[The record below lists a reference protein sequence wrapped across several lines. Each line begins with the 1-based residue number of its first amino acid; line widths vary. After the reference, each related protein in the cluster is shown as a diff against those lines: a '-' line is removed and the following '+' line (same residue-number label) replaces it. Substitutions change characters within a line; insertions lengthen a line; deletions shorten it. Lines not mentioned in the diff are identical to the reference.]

1 MKIVMIVSRFP
12 YPLEKGDKL
21 RAFQH
26 LSYLKQAGHEVHLIA
41 LTDETVSEQSK
52 AKIESF
58 CATVHII
65 KLSFL
70 NRLMNL
76 TFSFFRGLPLQVGYF
91 YSKRIHKLV
100 DQSIREIKPELIYC
114 QLIRTAL
121 YKKNF
126 ENIPGIIDYMDAFSI
141 GTAQRLKNAPLL
153 LKPVFQRELNK
164 VKSFEMGSYKWFKSH
179 LIISDQDRKNM
190 SVPEA
195 AALRVIPN
203 GVDTDFFQ
211 PKNIAKTTD
220 ITFVGNMNYPPNV
233 DASIFLV
240 REIMP
245 IVWKSKPDATVQLAG
260 ANPHASVM
268 ALASDKVKVTGWVND
283 IRDCYHI
290 SRIFVAPMR
299 TGTGLQ
305 NKLLEAMAVKLP
317 CITTTISF
325 TPLHAEAT
333 KDILVGNTK
342 EEIAGHILYLLQ
354 NPDKA
359 ELIAKSGFDFVTGTY
374 SIRHSYQILGT
385 VFTKTA

>member
-41 LTDETVSEQSK
+41 LTDEAVTEKSK
-52 AKIESF
+52 EKIESL
-58 CATVHII
+58 CATVQII

-70 NRLMNL
+70 NRLINL
-76 TFSFFRGLPLQVGYF
+76 LFSFFRGLPLQVGYF
-91 YSKRIHKLV
+91 YSKSIHKIV
-100 DQSIREIKPELIYC
+100 DQSIVEIKPELIYC

-211 PKNIAKTTD
+211 PKNSAKTTD
-220 ITFVGNMNYPPNV
+220 ITFVGNMNYPPNI

-245 IVWKSKPDATVQLAG
+245 LVWKSKPDATVQLAG
-260 ANPHASVM
+260 ANPHTSVM
-268 ALASDKVKVTGWVND
+268 ALGSERVKVTGWVND

-325 TPLHAEAT
+325 TPLHAEAP

-342 EEIAGHILYLLQ
+342 EEIASHILFLLQ

-374 SIRHSYQILGT
+374 SIRHSFQILET
-385 VFTKTA
+385 VFTQTA

>member
-1 MKIVMIVSRFP
+1 MIVSRFP

-41 LTDETVSEQSK
+41 LTDEAVSEKSK
-52 AKIESF
+52 AKIQSL
-58 CATVHII
+58 CTAVQII
-65 KLSFL
+65 KLSL
-70 NRLMNL
+70 LSRLINL
-76 TFSFFRGLPLQVGYF
+76 VFSFFRGLPLQVGYF
-91 YSKRIHKLV
+91 YSKSIHKSV
-100 DQSIREIKPELIYC
+100 DKTIREIQPDLIYC

-141 GTAQRLKNAPLL
+141 GTAQRLKNAPYF
-153 LKPVFQRELNK
+153 LKPIFKRELDR
-164 VKSFEMGSYKWFKSH
+164 VKSIEMGSFQWFKSH
-179 LIISDQDRKNM
+179 LIISDQDRQNM
-190 SVPEA
+190 SVPDV

-211 PKNIAKTTD
+211 PSDVPKTTD
-220 ITFVGNMNYPPNV
+220 ITFVGNMNYPPNI

-245 IVWKSKPDATVQLAG
+245 IVWKSKPNATVQLAG
-260 ANPHASVM
+260 ANPHTSVV
-268 ALASDKVKVTGWVND
+268 ALASERVTVTGWVND
-283 IRDCYHI
+283 IRDCYHK

-305 NKLLEAMAVKLP
+305 NKLLEAMAVMLP

-325 TPLHAEAT
+325 TPLHAEAP

-342 EEIAGHILYLLQ
+342 EEIAGHILFLLQ

-359 ELIAKSGFDFVTGTY
+359 NLIARSGFDFVTGTY
-374 SIRHSYQILGT
+374 SIRHSHQILET
-385 VFTKTA
+385 VFTKTV

>member
-41 LTDETVSEQSK
+41 LADEAVSEKSK
-52 AKIESF
+52 AKIHSL
-58 CATVHII
+58 CTAVQII
-65 KLSFL
+65 KLSL
-70 NRLMNL
+70 LSRLINL
-76 TFSFFRGLPLQVGYF
+76 VFSFFRGLPLQVGYF
-91 YSKRIHKLV
+91 YSKSIHKLV
-100 DQSIREIKPELIYC
+100 DKTIREIQPDLIYC

-141 GTAQRLKNAPLL
+141 GTAQRLKNAPYF
-153 LKPVFQRELNK
+153 LKPIFKRELDR
-164 VKSFEMGSYKWFKSH
+164 VKSIEMGSFQWFKSH
-179 LIISDQDRKNM
+179 LIISDQDRQNM
-190 SVPEA
+190 SVPDV

-211 PKNIAKTTD
+211 PSDVPKTTD
-220 ITFVGNMNYPPNV
+220 ITFVGNMNYPPNI

-245 IVWKSKPDATVQLAG
+245 IVWKSKPNATVQLAG
-260 ANPHASVM
+260 ANPHTSVV
-268 ALASDKVKVTGWVND
+268 ALASERVTVTGWVND

-325 TPLHAEAT
+325 TPLHAEAP

-342 EEIAGHILYLLQ
+342 EEIAGHILFLLQ

-359 ELIAKSGFDFVTGTY
+359 NLIARSGFDFVTGTY
-374 SIRHSYQILGT
+374 SIRHSHQILET
-385 VFTKTA
+385 VFTKTV

>member
-1 MKIVMIVSRFP
+1 MIVSRFP

-41 LTDETVSEQSK
+41 LTDEAVSEKSK
-52 AKIESF
+52 AKIESL
-58 CATVHII
+58 CAAVQII
-65 KLSFL
+65 KLSL
-70 NRLMNL
+70 LSRLINL
-76 TFSFFRGLPLQVGYF
+76 VFSFFRGLPLQVGYF
-91 YSKRIHKLV
+91 YSKSIHKLV
-100 DQSIREIKPELIYC
+100 DQTIREIQPELIYC

-141 GTAQRLKNAPLL
+141 GTAQRLKNAPSF
-153 LKPVFQRELNK
+153 LKPIFKRELDK
-164 VKSFEMGSYKWFKSH
+164 VKSIEMGSFKWFKSH
-179 LIISDQDRKNM
+179 LIISDQDRQNM
-190 SVPEA
+190 SVPDV

-211 PKNIAKTTD
+211 PSDIPKTTD
-220 ITFVGNMNYPPNV
+220 ITFVGNMNYPPNI

-245 IVWKSKPDATVQLAG
+245 LVWKSKPDATVQLAG
-260 ANPHASVM
+260 ANPHSSVM
-268 ALASDKVKVTGWVND
+268 ALASERVKVTGWVND

-325 TPLHAEAT
+325 TPLHAEAP

-342 EEIAGHILYLLQ
+342 EEIAGHILFLLQ
-354 NPDKA
+354 NSDKA
-359 ELIAKSGFDFVTGTY
+359 DLIARSGFDFVTGTY

-385 VFTKTA
+385 VFTQTV

>member
-26 LSYLKQAGHEVHLIA
+26 LSFLKQAGHDVHLIA
-41 LTDETVSEQSK
+41 LTDEDVSEKSK
-52 AKIESF
+52 AKIQSL
-58 CATVHII
+58 CASVQII

-70 NRLMNL
+70 NRLINL
-76 TFSFFRGLPLQVGYF
+76 VFSFFRGLPLQVGYF
-91 YSKRIHKLV
+91 YSKSIHNSV
-100 DQSIREIKPELIYC
+100 DQTIREIKPELIYC

-141 GTAQRLKNAPLL
+141 GTAQRLKNAPAL
-153 LKPVFQRELNK
+153 LKPIFQRELSK

-190 SVPEA
+190 SVPDA
-195 AALRVIPN
+195 TTLKVIPN
-203 GVDTDFFQ
+203 GVDTDFFK
-211 PKNIAKTTD
+211 PSNIPKTTD
-220 ITFVGNMNYPPNV
+220 ITFVGNMNYPPNI

-240 REIMP
+240 RDIMP

-260 ANPHASVM
+260 ANPHSTVT
-268 ALASDKVKVTGWVND
+268 ALASEKVKVTGWVND
-283 IRDCYHI
+283 IRDCYYI

-299 TGTGLQ
+299 IGTGLQ

-317 CITTTISF
+317 CITTTLSF
-325 TPLHAEAT
+325 TPLHASAS

-342 EEIAGHILYLLQ
+342 EEIADHILFLLE
-354 NPDKA
+354 NPAKA
-359 ELIAKSGFDFVTGTY
+359 EIIAGSGYDFVCRTY
-374 SIRHSYQILGT
+374 SIKHSYQILET
-385 VFTKTA
+385 VFTKTP